1 MSASAGPMTSVP
13 RWRACSMMP
22 SSLKMPMLATAE
34 AHASGWPE
42 YVRPPGYGRSANVS
56 AMRRLMTTPPI
67 GT

>member
-1 MSASAGPMTSVP
+1 
-13 RWRACSMMP
+13 MMP
-22 SSLKMPMLATAE
+22 SSLKMPMLATAD

-42 YVRPPGYGRSANVS
+42 YVSPPGYGRSANES